1 MSDPKTAEAPPPAK
15 LYPHDFDLI
24 AKLLPR
30 AQITVADVP
39 NILGTLQ
46 RLQTALA
53 TKASFTEDRPSG
65 EPEKG

>member
-1 MSDPKTAEAPPPAK
+1 MSDTNTAEALPPAK

-24 AKLLPR
+24 ATLLPR

-46 RLQTALA
+46 RLQAALA
-53 TKASFTEDRPSG
+53 TKTTFTEDRLRG